1 MTVFTTSILLI
12 AALSSLEVM
21 AAAPA
26 MAAEKSERPVMA
38 NHSASAARELQKK
51 EASGI
56 LVERLS
62 LSASGIMVDMRYRI
76 TDLEKAQKVL
86 NRTSKLQMV
95 DQKSGAIL
103 PVPDMAKIGK
113 LRQLPKTNEPTRVYW
128 MFFRNT
134 GGVAKK
140 GSKLTL
146 FLGGVNIKDL
156 VVE

>member
-1 MTVFTTSILLI
+1 MTVFSASICTI
-12 AALSSLEVM
+12 AALICFDVV
-21 AAAPA
+21 ARTPA

-38 NHSASAARELQKK
+38 NHSSTVASEKQRK

-86 NRTSKLQMV
+86 NRTSRLQMI
-95 DQKSGAIL
+95 DQKTGAIL

-113 LRQLPKTNEPTRVYW
+113 LRQLPKTNEPTRIYW

-134 GGVAKK
+134 GGIAKK

-146 FLGGVNIKDL
+146 SLGNVNIKDL